1 MHVAGRDF
9 TDEIVEQIREVV
21 RSTADLTRCALS
33 RLVCGWMD
41 WHGFDGRAKEASCRA
56 ALLKLERRGVIDLP
70 PAREVSFEPRSE
82 AAAQAEPE
90 WLHIKGAL
98 SKLSGIALVVVNGD
112 KALSRQ
118 WRVMMRAHHP
128 LSDGPLCGA
137 QLRYLITSDQG
148 ILGGLS
154 FSAAAWRLGVRD
166 EWIGW
171 SEGTRAQ
178 RLSMV
183 VGNSRFLILPTVQV
197 THLASHVLGLAS
209 RQLGGDW
216 QRHYGER
223 PVLLETFVDS
233 SRYRGTCYRAANW
246 IDLGLTQGR
255 GRQDRAREEQL
266 ERKHVFV
273 YPLQRDW
280 RKLLTA
286 PLELPRLT
294 PSVRTKPAAD
304 WAEEEFGRCRLGARL
319 TQRLMTIARDFWGRP
334 QANIPEACESAT
346 KMNAAYRFFSNDDV
360 LFETV
365 LQPHYAATEG
375 RISELDGGTV
385 VLVPQDT
392 TSLNYTALSANIDGL
407 GPIATTVDGAQ
418 GLHLHSTLAMTTQ
431 GVPLGFLDAQCWAR
445 DPDEFGKKA
454 QRHALPI
461 EDKESYRWI
470 KSYQAVA
477 AVQERN
483 PQLTLV
489 SMGDRE
495 ADIYELFAEAL
506 GDPDGP
512 KLLVRA
518 KHDRALQDEQE
529 RMFETIRAKPVA
541 GYQLVHLPRQK
552 NRPARQAKLAIRFAS
567 VTLCPPQGKPQL
579 PNLEI
584 QMVLAQEEDAPEEAE
599 PIEWKLLTTLAVDSF
614 EQACEKVAWYTQRWG
629 IEVFHRTLK
638 SGCRIEDRQLGHAD
652 RLEACLAIDMVVAWR
667 IYHLTKLGREVP
679 DLPADV
685 FFDEDECKV
694 LLAYRNKTQ
703 SKIKRK
709 KQIPSDQAM
718 TLYEAMRLVAQ
729 IGGFIGRK
737 SDGEPGTETMW
748 RGLQGF
754 DRMTEGWCM
763 ASGP

>member
-1 MHVAGRDF
+1 MLIASRDF
-9 TDEIVEQIREVV
+9 TEEIVEQIRVAV
-21 RSTADLTRCALS
+21 RDTADLTRCALS
-33 RLVCGWMD
+33 RMVCGWMN

-56 ALLKLERRGVIDLP
+56 ALLKLERRGVIELP
-70 PAREVSFEPRSE
+70 PAREVSFEPSSK
-82 AAAQAEPE
+82 AASPPEPA
-90 WLHIKGAL
+90 WLRIKGTL

-171 SEGTRAQ
+171 SDGTRAQ
-178 RLSMV
+178 RLSMI
-183 VGNSRFLILPTVQV
+183 VGNSRFLLVPTVQV
-197 THLASHVLGLAS
+197 AHLASHVLGLAS

-273 YPLQRDW
+273 YPLRRNW
-280 RKLLTA
+280 REVLTA
-286 PLELPRLT
+286 PLDLPRLL
-294 PSVRTKPAAD
+294 PSVRTQPAGD

-319 TQRLMTIARDFWGRP
+319 AQRLMSIARDFWGRP
-334 QANIPEACESAT
+334 LANIPEACESAT
-346 KMNAAYRFFSNDDV
+346 KMNAAYRFFANDDV
-360 LFETV
+360 LFETL
-365 LQPHYAATEG
+365 LQPHYAATEE
-375 RISELDGGTV
+375 RISKLDAGAI

-407 GPIATTVDGAQ
+407 GPIGTTVDGAQ
-418 GLHLHSTLAMTTQ
+418 GLQLHSSLAMTDQ

-445 DPDEFGKKA
+445 DPEEFGKKA
-454 QRHALPI
+454 QRQALPI

-477 AVQERN
+477 AVQKRN
-483 PQLTLV
+483 PQINLV
-489 SMGDRE
+489 SVGDRE

-506 GDPDGP
+506 LDPDGP
-512 KLLVRA
+512 KVLVRA

-552 NRPARQAKLAIRFAS
+552 QRPARQAKLAIRFAS
-567 VTLCPPQGKPQL
+567 VTLCPPQGKGQL
-579 PNLEI
+579 PNLEVR
-584 QMVLAQEEDAPEEAE
+584 MVLAQEEDAPEDVE
-599 PIEWKLLTTLAVDSF
+599 PIEWKLLTTMAVDSF

-709 KQIPSDQAM
+709 KQIPSAQTM

-754 DRMTEGWCM
+754 DRMTEGWRM

>member
-1 MHVAGRDF
+1 MLIANRDF
-9 TDEIVEQIREVV
+9 TEEIVERIRVAV

-33 RLVCGWMD
+33 RMVCGWMD

-56 ALLKLERRGVIDLP
+56 ALLKLERRGVIELP
-70 PAREVSFEPRSE
+70 PAREVSFESSSP
-82 AAAQAEPE
+82 ATAPPEPA
-90 WLHIKGAL
+90 WLRIKGAL
-98 SKLSGIALVVVNGD
+98 SKLSGIELVVVNGD

-137 QLRYLITSDQG
+137 QLRYLIASDQG

-171 SEGTRAQ
+171 SDGTRAQ
-178 RLSMV
+178 RLSMI
-183 VGNSRFLILPTVQV
+183 VGNSRFLILPTVQIA
-197 THLASHVLGLAS
+197 HLASHVLGLAC

-223 PVLLETFVDS
+223 PVLLETFVDR

-255 GRQDRAREEQL
+255 GRQDRAREEPL
-266 ERKHVFV
+266 ERKQVFV
-273 YPLQRDW
+273 YPLRRDW
-280 RKLLTA
+280 RAVLTA
-286 PLELPRLT
+286 PLELPRLM
-294 PSVRTKPAAD
+294 PSVRTSPPGD

-319 TQRLMTIARDFWGRP
+319 VQRLITIARDFWGRP
-334 QANIPEACESAT
+334 LANIPEACENAT
-346 KMNAAYRFFSNDDV
+346 KMNAAYRFFAHDDV

-365 LQPHYAATEG
+365 LQPHYAATEE
-375 RISELDGGTV
+375 RIRQLEGGAI

-392 TSLNYTALSANIDGL
+392 TSLNYTALSASIDGL

-418 GLHLHSTLAMTTQ
+418 GLHLHSSLAMTVH

-445 DPDEFGKKA
+445 DPEEFGKKA
-454 QRHALPI
+454 QRQALPI

-477 AVQERN
+477 AVQKRN
-483 PQLTLV
+483 RQCTLV
-489 SMGDRE
+489 SLGDRE

-506 GDPDGP
+506 RDPEGP

-518 KHDRALQDEQE
+518 KHDRELQDEQG
-529 RMFETIRAKPVA
+529 RLFETIRAKPVA
-541 GYQLVHLPRQK
+541 GYHWVHLPRQK

-567 VTLCPPQGKPQL
+567 VTLCPPQGKRQL
-579 PNLEI
+579 PSLEI
-584 QMVLAQEEDAPEEAE
+584 RMVLAQEEDAPAGAE

-679 DLPADV
+679 DMPADV

-694 LLAYRNKTQ
+694 LVAYRNQSQ

-709 KQIPSDQAM
+709 KPVPSAQAM
-718 TLYEAMRLVAQ
+718 NLQEAIRLIAQ
-729 IGGFIGRK
+729 MGGFAGRQ
-737 SDGEPGTETMW
+737 SDGEPGTETLW
-748 RGLQGF
+748 RGLQRF
-754 DRMTEGWCM
+754 DGITEGWRL